1 MDASP
6 LQIEHFISYICS
18 PHIIQDLAFGE
29 RSITL
34 SNKEIIKAGGVRAT
48 TAMHAGICFGLASF
62 AHGGHRVRIT
72 CERQNYFFP
81 FKISQLL

>member
-18 PHIIQDLAFGE
+18 PHIIQDLPFGE

-62 AHGGHRVRIT
+62 AHGVQNIAAFVIFAMDILVLT
-72 CERQNYFFP
+72 CCR
-81 FKISQLL
+81 S